1 MRSSGSTTALCAAL
15 SVFIAASPAW
25 AVVTKAGVSA
35 RARGNLVGLFSD
47 NDYPRVALTRGEQGM
62 VAVRLLVSPT
72 GRVSSCTVVTSASAS
87 LDARTCAV
95 LTARA
100 SFVPARTK
108 AGRPTTDTF
117 HQRVM
122 WRIPE
127 PEPDEFEP
135 VAPPL
140 ALLDQTVER
149 VIVVRS
155 GTVDSCRSVFTPN
168 LADPD
173 GAEAQV
179 PCAEAAALT
188 PRLLA
193 SAPASLGQSYRIIT
207 ILRRIVGPSGY
218 PAGMIDSRLEAHFI
232 RRMTIDANGSVHA
245 CDLVSR
251 DGIKYPASLSSCDA
265 ELVRY
270 TPLKPEDGSNDRH
283 VTIVETIRYEEA
295 GP

>member
-1 MRSSGSTTALCAAL
+1 MGSSGSTSALCAAL
-15 SVFIAASPAW
+15 SVAFAASPAG
-25 AVVTKAGVSA
+25 AEVAKAGVSA

-62 VAVRLLVSPT
+62 VAVSLLVSPT
-72 GRVSSCTVVTSASAS
+72 GRVSGCTVVTSASAS

-127 PEPDEFEP
+127 PEPGEFEP

-155 GTVDSCRSVFTPN
+155 GTVESCQAIFTPK

-173 GAEAQV
+173 GVEAQL

-193 SAPASLGQSYRIIT
+193 GAPASLGQSYRMIT
-207 ILRRIVGPSGY
+207 ILRKIVGPGDL
-218 PAGMIDSRLEAHFI
+218 PAGLIESRLEAHFT

-251 DGIKYPASLSSCDA
+251 DGIKYPAALASCDA
-265 ELVRY
+265 ELVRF
-270 TPLKPEDGSNDRH
+270 TPLKPEDGSKDRH
-283 VTIVETIRYEEA
+283 LTIVETIRYEQA